1 MKKTILGLGVAALIL
16 GAAGAMVGTVLAYQ
30 GDPNVKGPNYS
41 VERHETMTKT
51 LQSGDY
57 NTWKSL
63 MAGRGRMIQVVN
75 ESNFSQFAKMHE
87 LMLQGKTDEAQK
99 IRQELGLGAGPGYGK
114 SGKGLGSGRGCN
126 R

>member
-1 MKKTILGLGVAALIL
+1 MKKTILGLGAVALIL
-16 GAAGAMVGTVLAYQ
+16 GVAGAVAGTASAFQ

-41 VERHETMTKT
+41 IERHEAMLKAFENK
-51 LQSGDY
+51 DY
-57 NTWKSL
+57 NAWKEL
-63 MAGRGRMIQVVN
+63 APRRGRITQAIN

-99 IRQELGLGAGPGYGK
+99 IRQELGLGTRM
-114 SGKGLGSGRGCN
+114 GLGKIANGLGMGRGCN